1 MSEINSYKLGR
12 LHAHLQ
18 RGGAT
23 DLETIKDVLKVSS
36 EPLVIEYREALVA
49 KYPEIYREAKTSS
62 SEEGDAVSDEGTEEI
77 VIGASE
83 DEPEVVPAE
92 PPASRPQPTPS
103 PKPPTNQAPKKT
115 TVKRYFLTDANGTAR
130 ELDLKSENSGG
141 ATFALKQP
149 KDEVQILIKGQAV
162 TIDLEDLRRRPADQP
177 VAPYDIP
184 ASRLIALGELAKG

>member
-1 MSEINSYKLGR
+1 MSEINTYKLGR

-18 RGGAT
+18 RGGDT

-49 KYPEIYREAKTSS
+49 KYPEIYREAKVAPVEG
-62 SEEGDAVSDEGTEEI
+62 SEEAPVEETETPVAE
-77 VIGASE
+77 
-83 DEPEVVPAE
+83 EPEIPVEISPVESKPA
-92 PPASRPQPTPS
+92 PAPA
-103 PKPPTNQAPKKT
+103 PKPAPQKT
-115 TVKRYFLTDANGTAR
+115 PQKTIVKRYFLTDANGTAR

-149 KDEVQILIKGQAV
+149 KDEVQIILKGQAV

-184 ASRLIALGELAKG
+184 ASRLITLGELAKG